1 MIQDPKAGP
10 AQLGVV
16 YNTSMSRPDA
26 AVALAALYSAVGRRE
41 ARVNGICVTGSGL
54 DAAVFCDVV
63 ARFYTGS
70 TRAPSSNAALPI
82 GFPADPPVSP
92 NPPMVEAAINRK
104 RPDGQPQYVRTIQRV
119 TDTAAP
125 DALLRNAITF
135 SAETA
140 VVLSAPATWL
150 VRSLALSGTPALY
163 RQHVRRIVIVET
175 ADLERDPSA
184 AKALSTT
191 LPLPAV
197 LVGRDI
203 GQALTVPVSR
213 IQSALT
219 KANPN
224 PVADALTAVAITEV
238 PLLDVAALHYAVHP
252 GAGFFSVS
260 DGRLTLNSAQKEA
273 CLEALLK
280 I

>member
-1 MIQDPKAGP
+1 
-10 AQLGVV
+10 
-16 YNTSMSRPDA
+16 
-26 AVALAALYSAVGRRE
+26 
-41 ARVNGICVTGSGL
+41 
-54 DAAVFCDVV
+54 V
-63 ARFYTGS
+63 ARFYTGT

-82 GFPADPPVSP
+82 GFPAEPPMPP

-104 RPDGQPQYVRTIQRV
+104 LPDGQPQYARTIRRV

-125 DALLRNAITF
+125 DALLRNAVTF
-135 SAETA
+135 SADAA

-150 VRSLALSGTPALY
+150 ARSLALSGTPALY

-175 ADLERDPSA
+175 DDLQRDPSA
-184 AKALSTT
+184 AKALSAA

-213 IQSALT
+213 IQRAFT
-219 KANPN
+219 KGSPD
-224 PVADALTAVAITEV
+224 PVADAVAAAGISEV
-238 PLLDVAALHYAVHP
+238 PLLDVAALHYAIHP
-252 GAGFFSVS
+252 DAGFFSVS
-260 DGRLTLNSAQKEA
+260 DGRLVLNSAQKEA
-273 CLEALLK
+273 CLEVLLK